1 MTTPGTPGIEKPMS
15 ERSAALRPI
24 SYQIDGLRTGRCGSP
39 ARRGLALV
47 VFAPAS
53 AQQFEPRPSPA
64 PASTERSEASPGTL
78 LGLTSAATSSQ
89 AARSYATL
97 TPGSGMSVGS

>member
-53 AQQFEPRPSPA
+53 AQQFDRQALAVLLEELVDAIGIGLDERTRLARHDREVERGRTCEPDGA
-64 PASTERSEASPGTL
+64 
-78 LGLTSAATSSQ
+78 
-89 AARSYATL
+89 
-97 TPGSGMSVGS
+97 